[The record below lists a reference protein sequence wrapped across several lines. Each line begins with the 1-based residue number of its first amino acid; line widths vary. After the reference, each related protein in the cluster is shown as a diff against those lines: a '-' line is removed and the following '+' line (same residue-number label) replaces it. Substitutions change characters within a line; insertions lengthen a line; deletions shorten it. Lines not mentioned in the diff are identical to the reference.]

1 MNLSNLSL
9 RQLRA
14 FDAVAQE
21 GSFTL
26 AAQRLH
32 LTQSALS
39 VLVRELERE
48 LGVQLFD
55 RHTRRV
61 ELADAGRDFLPSVR
75 RVLNELSHGIDS
87 VADLRDKKK
96 GMLRVSAPQLMACTL
111 IPRVVA
117 RYRGLY
123 PDVDIRLQDTLPEHL
138 LASVQRGDVELA
150 VGPDTGSD
158 DHGLVRRPLLR
169 DRHWLICRADD
180 PLAARRQLRW
190 SDLGQHAFVAPTRD
204 FVRRLRAD
212 LGAHVQPLLD
222 RPGHEVSYMTTALGL
237 VAAGMG
243 VTLCP
248 TYAQP
253 LIKAYRLRMLALQAP
268 IFYRV
273 VSVYSQPHKAL
284 SPAAA
289 AFVACLEAV
298 VETSPAGESIFA
310 SDDADK
316 A

>member
-1 MNLSNLSL
+1 MNLPNLSL

-14 FDAVAQE
+14 FDAVARE
-21 GSFTL
+21 GSFTR

-75 RVLNELSHGIDS
+75 RVLNELTHGVDS

-96 GMLRVSAPQLMACTL
+96 GVLRVSAPQLMACTL
-111 IPRVVA
+111 IPRVIA

-123 PDVDIRLQDTLPEHL
+123 PEVDIRLQDTLPEHL
-138 LASVQRGDVELA
+138 LASVHDGDVELA
-150 VGPDTGSD
+150 VGPDTGAD
-158 DHGLVRRPLLR
+158 DHGLVRTPLLR

-180 PLAARRQLRW
+180 PLAERHQLRW
-190 SDLGQHAFVAPTRD
+190 SDLGQHVFIAPTRD

-212 LGAHVQPLLD
+212 LAAHVQPLLD
-222 RPGHEVSYMTTALGL
+222 RSGHEVSYMSTAIGL

-248 TYAQP
+248 TYAEP
-253 LIKAYRLRMLALQAP
+253 LVKAYGLRMLAIEAP
-268 IFYRV
+268 VFYRV
-273 VSVYSQPHKAL
+273 VSVYSQPNKAL

-289 AFVACLEAV
+289 AFVPCLEAV
-298 VETSPAGESIFA
+298 VKTSSVGESIFA
-310 SDDADK
+310 PNESLA
-316 A
+316 

>member
-1 MNLSNLSL
+1 MNLLNFSL

-14 FDAVAQE
+14 FEAVAGE

-61 ELADAGRDFLPSVR
+61 DLSDAGRDFLPSVR
-75 RVLNELSHGIDS
+75 RVLNELSQGVDS
-87 VADLRDKKK
+87 VIDLRDKKK
-96 GMLRVSAPQLMACTL
+96 GVLRVSAPQLMACTL

-123 PDVDIRLQDTLPEHL
+123 PEVDIRLRDTLPEHL
-138 LASVQRGDVELA
+138 LACVQDGDVELA
-150 VGPDTGSD
+150 VGPDNGSD
-158 DHGLVRRPLLR
+158 EHGLVRRPLLR
-169 DRHWLICRADD
+169 DRHWLICRTDD

-190 SDLGQHAFVAPTRD
+190 SALGQQAFIAPTRD
-204 FVRRLRAD
+204 FVRMLRAV
-212 LGAHVQPLLD
+212 LGSHIQPLLE

-248 TYAQP
+248 TYAEP
-253 LIKAYRLRMLALQAP
+253 LVRAYGLRMQAIQAP
-268 IFYRV
+268 IFYRE
-273 VSVYSQPHKAL
+273 VSVYSQPNKAL

-289 AFVACLEAV
+289 SFVECLEAV
-298 VETSPAGESIFA
+298 VKGH
-310 SDDADK
+310 
-316 A
+316 